1 MYLTG
6 QFDLQWGMS
15 EIFLANFSGEG
26 RLFSIRFHDANGG
39 IVHDTG
45 KQEIKPF
52 GVKTIK
58 LASMKSLHGRSG
70 LFIINGGVGISGE
83 CRYRADDG
91 ILRTAVSLKEGLPPF
106 SLKGFTVFISYAMR
120 KENDALY
127 RLVSRF
133 MKAMGFTVVSAS
145 ENGRSDLPPGAQIT
159 KMINESDALL
169 AMLTKDTKTQSTKFQ
184 PSQNVIDEIG
194 QAAGKPNILIVEDGT
209 EVPSNIQTR
218 ATYILF
224 ERRSQEEMLV
234 NLIEK
239 LRQMKLI

>member
-6 QFDLQWGMS
+6 QYDLWWGQS
-15 EIFLANFSGEG
+15 EIFLVNLSGEQQT
-26 RLFSIRFHDANGG
+26 FYIRFHDSNGG

-45 KQEIKPF
+45 EQEIKPF
-52 GVKTIK
+52 GSKIVK
-58 LASMKSLHGRSG
+58 LAEIRSIRKKSG

-83 CRYRADDG
+83 YRYRRDDG
-91 ILRTAVSLKEGLPPF
+91 IMRTAIPLKEGLPPF

-145 ENGRSDLPPGAQIT
+145 ENGRPDLPPGAQIIR
-159 KMINESDALL
+159 MIGESDALL
-169 AMLTKDTKTQSTKFQ
+169 AVLTKDTETQSTKFQ

-194 QAAGKPNILIVEDGT
+194 QATGKPTILIVEEET

-218 ATYILF
+218 ATYISF
-224 ERRSQEEMLV
+224 ERNSQEEMLV

-239 LRQMKLI
+239 IRQMKLI

>member
-1 MYLTG
+1 MHLTG
-6 QFDLQWGMS
+6 QYNLGWGMS
-15 EIFLANFSGEG
+15 EIVLVNLSGEQQT
-26 RLFSIRFHDANGG
+26 FSIKFHDANGG

-52 GVKTIK
+52 GSKTIK
-58 LASMKSLHGRSG
+58 LAGIKNLRGQSG
-70 LFIINGGVGISGE
+70 LFIISGGIGISGE
-83 CRYRADDG
+83 FRYRADDG
-91 ILRTAVSLKEGLPPF
+91 PLRTAVPLKEGLPPF
-106 SLKGFTVFISYAMR
+106 SLSGFTVFISYAMR

-145 ENGRSDLPPGAQIT
+145 ENGRPDLPPGAQIS
-159 KMINESDALL
+159 KMIGESDALL
-169 AMLTKDTKTQSTKFQ
+169 AMLTKDTETQSTKFQ

-194 QAAGKPNILIVEDGT
+194 QAAGKPNILIVEEGT

-218 ATYILF
+218 ATWIDF
-224 ERRSQEEMLV
+224 ERNSQEEMLV

-239 LRQMKLI
+239 IRQMKLI